1 MPKVDGVGFGQST
14 PIKIQHLSKI
24 LDMHIAITQ
33 AVLKKY
39 AVYRKKYRYV
49 DLTAGKGHTP
59 DGLKGSPLVFLETIE
74 SKYSGLS
81 YRADFVECEAVNFT
95 ELQTAIQREA
105 LSQGWRGKDVHFYQG
120 QYQQHITDLFGQS
133 AASEFGLVFVDHSG
147 DPPDFDALH
156 EIAVLR
162 PKMEILIYLSATN
175 IKRLYQ
181 HTHKLLSDYMDAVG
195 KKHWLIRKPFSWDR
209 HEWTFLLGSNS
220 SLFKNYKTID
230 FWQIESELAQQ
241 YFAKLNLTG
250 KQRQEKL
257 QPPLL

>member
-24 LDMHIAITQ
+24 VDMHIAITQ
-33 AVLKKY
+33 AVLNRHP
-39 AVYRKKYRYV
+39 VYKKKYRYV

-74 SKYSGLS
+74 GQYPGLP
-81 YRADFVECEAVNFT
+81 YRADFVECEAVNYD
-95 ELQTAIQREA
+95 ELQAAIQKEA
-105 LSQGWRGKDVHFYQG
+105 LSQSWVGKDIYFYQG
-120 QYQQHITDLFGQS
+120 QYQRQIADLFQQRD
-133 AASEFGLVFVDHSG
+133 ANEFGLVFVDHSG
-147 DPPDFDALH
+147 DPPDFEALH

-181 HTHKLLSDYMDAVG
+181 HTHKLLSDYMDVVG
-195 KKHWLIRKPFSWDR
+195 KVQWLIRKPFSWDR

-220 SLFKNYKTID
+220 KLFKDYKKID
-230 FWQIESELAQQ
+230 FWQIESELAQE

>member
-1 MPKVDGVGFGQST
+1 
-14 PIKIQHLSKI
+14 
-24 LDMHIAITQ
+24 MHIAITQ
-33 AVLKKY
+33 AVLNKHSIYK
-39 AVYRKKYRYV
+39 KKYRYV

-74 SKYSGLS
+74 GKYPDLL
-81 YRADFVECEAVNFT
+81 YRADFVECNTVNYD
-95 ELQTAIQREA
+95 ELKRTIQSEA
-105 LSQGWRGKDVHFYQG
+105 LSQGWSGKDVHFYQG
-120 QYQQHITDLFGQS
+120 QYQQQIADLFGQS
-133 AASEFGLVFVDHSG
+133 NSGEFGLVFVDHSG
-147 DPPDFDALH
+147 DPPDFQALH

-181 HTHKLLSDYMDAVG
+181 HTHKLLSDYMDVVG

-220 SLFKNYKTID
+220 SLFTNYKTID
-230 FWQIESELAQQ
+230 FWQIESEPAQE

-250 KQRQEKL
+250 KQRQAKL

>member
-24 LDMHIAITQ
+24 VGMHIAITQ
-33 AVLKKY
+33 AVLNKHS
-39 AVYRKKYRYV
+39 VYKKKYRYV

-59 DGLKGSPLVFLETIE
+59 DGLKGSPLVFLEVIE
-74 SKYSGLS
+74 GKYSGLP
-81 YRADFVECEAVNFT
+81 YRADFVECETVNYN
-95 ELQTAIQREA
+95 ELQVAIQKET
-105 LSQGWRGKDVHFYQG
+105 LLQGWVGKDIHFYQG
-120 QYQQHITDLFGQS
+120 QYQQQIANLFRQRD
-133 AASEFGLVFVDHSG
+133 ASELGLIFVDHSG
-147 DPPDFDALH
+147 DPPDFEALH
-156 EIAVLR
+156 EITVLR
-162 PKMEILIYLSATN
+162 PRMEILIYLSATN

-181 HTHKLLSDYMDAVG
+181 HTHKLLSDHMNVVG
-195 KKHWLIRKPFSWDR
+195 KEHWLIRKPFSWDR

-220 SLFKNYKTID
+220 KLFKDYKTID
-230 FWQIESELAQQ
+230 FWQIESELAQE